1 MPNFSNAL
9 FPRASTKCQ
18 FQPASSTC
26 CTAVN
31 FERKNFIENAIM
43 DRKRAILY
51 YICDEH
57 LDLLEELN
65 ETEVKLQE
73 TIAALPEAQDLSVV
87 MSTYHSLVENI
98 ENMLNDLDE
107 LEVRVLRSMN

>member
-1 MPNFSNAL
+1 
-9 FPRASTKCQ
+9 
-18 FQPASSTC
+18 
-26 CTAVN
+26 
-31 FERKNFIENAIM
+31 M

-51 YICDEH
+51 YICDER

-87 MSTYHSLVENI
+87 MSTYHSLAENI

-107 LEVRVLRSMN
+107 LEVRVLKSMN

>member
-1 MPNFSNAL
+1 
-9 FPRASTKCQ
+9 
-18 FQPASSTC
+18 
-26 CTAVN
+26 
-31 FERKNFIENAIM
+31 M
-43 DRKRAILY
+43 DRKCAILY
-51 YICDEH
+51 YICDER

-107 LEVRVLRSMN
+107 LEVRVLKSMN

>member
-1 MPNFSNAL
+1 
-9 FPRASTKCQ
+9 
-18 FQPASSTC
+18 
-26 CTAVN
+26 
-31 FERKNFIENAIM
+31 M
-43 DRKRAILY
+43 DWKRAILY
-51 YICDEH
+51 YICDER

-107 LEVRVLRSMN
+107 LEVRVLKSMN

>member
-1 MPNFSNAL
+1 
-9 FPRASTKCQ
+9 
-18 FQPASSTC
+18 
-26 CTAVN
+26 
-31 FERKNFIENAIM
+31 M

-51 YICDEH
+51 YICDER

-107 LEVRVLRSMN
+107 LEVRVLKSMN

>member
-1 MPNFSNAL
+1 
-9 FPRASTKCQ
+9 
-18 FQPASSTC
+18 
-26 CTAVN
+26 
-31 FERKNFIENAIM
+31 M

-51 YICDEH
+51 YICDER

-73 TIAALPEAQDLSVV
+73 TIAALPEAQDVSVV

-107 LEVRVLRSMN
+107 LEVRVLKSMN

>member
-1 MPNFSNAL
+1 
-9 FPRASTKCQ
+9 
-18 FQPASSTC
+18 
-26 CTAVN
+26 
-31 FERKNFIENAIM
+31 M

-51 YICDEH
+51 YICDER

-87 MSTYHSLVENI
+87 MSSYHSLVENI

-107 LEVRVLRSMN
+107 LEVRVLKSMN